1 MRDPGSLTP
10 PRLDWTLAVRSL
22 WGAFVGAI
30 RPTRAPVAR
39 IGAPG
44 VPASIPADYYA
55 PGAYVATRS
64 QRVDTL
70 RAAVLGNPDALAA
83 VATIAREIADR
94 RLIVRSEA
102 DPTPREHP
110 VFALLDSVPGY
121 TREQFVERLVADL
134 LLTGDS
140 LVDVAGRPTP
150 TTPRAGVLILRDSA
164 DVYAE
169 LDKSESVVTAW
180 RYEGPDGSRYVAP
193 SAMLHAS
200 LNRYGAGADGIFG
213 VSPFS
218 PMLADL
224 QRAQRDA
231 EYLRDRPR
239 GPVSSIGLRWPGDTA
254 VDEIAGGLRVM
265 RRFYE
270 TTGYHVALRG
280 AEFDNLPESKEQTDV
295 LALQAAMLDT
305 IIRALGLAPVL
316 WNRSVTNDSAA
327 KEQHRAYRSM
337 LHALSGVVWTA
348 FQPLM
353 DRLGS
358 PDLYLASD
366 WSGDAED
373 EALNDQERRAKIAGL
388 HVQNGV
394 PVATAYTLAG
404 IDLPTESTDAASQRP
419 RLLLAR

>member
-1 MRDPGSLTP
+1 MRAADLPHA

-94 RLIVRSEA
+94 RVVVRSEA

-121 TREQFVERLVADL
+121 TREQLVERLVADL

-140 LVDVAGRPTP
+140 LVEVAGRPTP
-150 TTPRAGVLILRDSA
+150 TTPRAGVLIVRDSA

-213 VSPFS
+213 VSPFA

-239 GPVSSIGLRWPGDTA
+239 GAVGSIEASFPADMGADAVAATLRTMA
-254 VDEIAGGLRVM
+254 RLR
-265 RRFYE
+265 E
-270 TTGYHVALRG
+270 TTGYHVGLRG
-280 AEFDNLPESKEQTDV
+280 VTLEGLPDSSEQGDIM
-295 LALQAAMLDT
+295 ALQNAMLDA

-327 KEQHRAYRSM
+327 KEQHRAYRAM

-373 EALNDQERRAKIAGL
+373 EALNDQERRARIAAI